1 MGLLKAL
8 RFLTAPQ
15 KYACRDFDFLDAL
28 WVGLASPV
36 LFFRFS

>member
-15 KYACRDFDFLDAL
+15 KYACRDFGLFDTLL
-28 WVGLASPV
+28 IGLASPV